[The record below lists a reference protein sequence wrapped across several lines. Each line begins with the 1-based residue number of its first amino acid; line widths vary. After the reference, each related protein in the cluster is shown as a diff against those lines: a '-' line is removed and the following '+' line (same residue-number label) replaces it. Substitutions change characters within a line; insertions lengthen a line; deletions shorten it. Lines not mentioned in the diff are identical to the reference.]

1 MKEKRSLT
9 TFILPSRCLLF
20 SPSNNSPTIA
30 LTIFCW
36 QCNAMQFNE
45 KLLHLVSSSASKFK
59 QPNISCNSISW
70 RSRFLRG
77 GLTICGGWQEARQLR
92 GRRGDVHPATP
103 CAPHTSLY
111 PCTPPLPSTSLTL
124 ALPCDAYRPGHRG
137 PLTHETG
144 RGGEGYFKSRASG
157 SSSSKSLVL
166 PSKAFSWRYKLAHF
180 IFDHN
185 DEAEKVKTSITS
197 IH

>member
-1 MKEKRSLT
+1 MKKKRSLT

-20 SPSNNSPTIA
+20 SPSNNSPTTA

-36 QCNAMQFNE
+36 QCNAMQFN
-45 KLLHLVSSSASKFK
+45 KVLLHLMSSSASKFK
-59 QPNISCNSISW
+59 KPNISCNSISW

-92 GRRGDVHPATP
+92 GRRGPPTLQP
-103 CAPHTSLY
+103 LAPLH
-111 PCTPPLPSTSLTL
+111 PSTSLTL

-144 RGGEGYFKSRASG
+144 RGGEGYFKSRG
-157 SSSSKSLVL
+157 NPYPKVL
-166 PSKAFSWRYKLAHF
+166 CCPARPFHGGIR
-180 IFDHN
+180 
-185 DEAEKVKTSITS
+185 
-197 IH
+197 

>member
-1 MKEKRSLT
+1 MKNKRSLT

-20 SPSNNSPTIA
+20 SPSNNSSTTA

-45 KLLHLVSSSASKFK
+45 MLLHLVSSSASKFK

-92 GRRGDVHPATP
+92 GRRGPPTLQPLAHP
-103 CAPHTSLY
+103 
-111 PCTPPLPSTSLTL
+111 TPPSTLAPLHLYFPHSRPPLLATHIDRVKGDRSPTRQREKGKDISKAGLRGNPYPKVLCCPARPFKGSTSQSPFL
-124 ALPCDAYRPGHRG
+124 
-137 PLTHETG
+137 
-144 RGGEGYFKSRASG
+144 F
-157 SSSSKSLVL
+157 
-166 PSKAFSWRYKLAHF
+166 
-180 IFDHN
+180 
-185 DEAEKVKTSITS
+185 
-197 IH
+197 